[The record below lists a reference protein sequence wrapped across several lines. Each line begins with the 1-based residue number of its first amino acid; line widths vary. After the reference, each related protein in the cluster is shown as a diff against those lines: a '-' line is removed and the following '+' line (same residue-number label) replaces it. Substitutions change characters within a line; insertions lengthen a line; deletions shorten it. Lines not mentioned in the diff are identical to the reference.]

1 MAFHVEDISLKYAAI
16 PRQTWETCS
25 PHATFRRYR
34 IKKVTVGIEKIT
46 RRLLWWPPIKLK
58 FLRAALVVANARAND
73 DVRVSHVSVAWCLRA
88 ILQFLAFE
96 WKIKCNFF

>member
-1 MAFHVEDISLKYAAI
+1 MAFHVEDISLKYAVI

-46 RRLLWWPPIKLK
+46 RRLSRWPPIKLK
-58 FLRAALVVANARAND
+58 FCAQLLLSRTPESTTMLEYL
-73 DVRVSHVSVAWCLRA
+73 HVSVAWCLRA
-88 ILQFLAFE
+88 IFQFLAFE
-96 WKIKCNFF
+96 